1 VTITNHTFSSYSS
14 NIDIFTGSGDSTIK
28 YVAVIMDYY
37 PDARE
42 VLLTNNVGVDLIAVN
57 NNNVISFICDWT
69 LEI

>member
-1 VTITNHTFSSYSS
+1 MTIANHAFSSYSS
-14 NIDIFTGSGDSTIK
+14 NIALYTGSGDTTIR

-37 PDARE
+37 PEARE